1 LARGRRPGRELA
13 ATELL
18 ETLIAKTELPSA
30 RHYLLARTERPT
42 VIHHRRGDDGAIATR
57 IVTAGA
63 LALIRRA

>member
-1 LARGRRPGRELA
+1 
-13 ATELL
+13 
-18 ETLIAKTELPSA
+18 
-30 RHYLLARTERPT
+30 